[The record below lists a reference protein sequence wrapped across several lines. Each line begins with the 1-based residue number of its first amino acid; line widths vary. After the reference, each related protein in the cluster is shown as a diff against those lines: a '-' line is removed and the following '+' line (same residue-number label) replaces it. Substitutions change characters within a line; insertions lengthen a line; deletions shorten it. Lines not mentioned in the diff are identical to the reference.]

1 MLFEQSGSV
10 WLWWVCIS
18 RLESEGGRGGR
29 AFRKKHSAL
38 FRPRLIGQCSA
49 ISTALCGLVRS
60 EIHVRGR
67 GGDARSLS
75 NAAKKK
81 CKADRRI
88 FRARRQN
95 GGAAAAMLGFQQSGA
110 SALPTSSRR

>member
-29 AFRKKHSAL
+29 AFCKKHSAL

-60 EIHVRGR
+60 EIHV
-67 GGDARSLS
+67 GGGLTLAAQRSKKNAKLTNAFLGHTGKTAVRRPRCSDFSNLARPP
-75 NAAKKK
+75 
-81 CKADRRI
+81 C
-88 FRARRQN
+88 
-95 GGAAAAMLGFQQSGA
+95 
-110 SALPTSSRR
+110 

>member
-38 FRPRLIGQCSA
+38 FRPRLIGQCPA

-60 EIHVRGR
+60 EIHVGR
-67 GGDARSLS
+67 THAR
-75 NAAKKK
+75 
-81 CKADRRI
+81 
-88 FRARRQN
+88 
-95 GGAAAAMLGFQQSGA
+95 
-110 SALPTSSRR
+110 